1 MKLKLITN
9 EGTSNQFQIYI
20 QPTTELLG
28 TFQFNPGDELEFE
41 IEEGLDLQARQED
54 WNEFQFESGSI

>member
-20 QPTTELLG
+20 QPIGELVG
-28 TFQFNPGDELEFE
+28 TFEFNPGDELEFE
-41 IEEGLDLQARQED
+41 VSEGLDLEARQD
-54 WNEFQFESGSI
+54 NWNEFQFESGSI